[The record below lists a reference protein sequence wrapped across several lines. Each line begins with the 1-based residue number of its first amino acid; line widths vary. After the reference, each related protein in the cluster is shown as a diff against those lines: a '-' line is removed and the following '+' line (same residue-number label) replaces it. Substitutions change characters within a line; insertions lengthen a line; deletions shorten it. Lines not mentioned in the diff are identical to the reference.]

1 MKWYREGLL
10 NGCCH
15 QGYLVPQL
23 VGLTREAMDKRFLIR
38 PHETIEVWRR
48 EISRNSLTSR

>member
-1 MKWYREGLL
+1 MKWYRAGLL

-15 QGYLVPQL
+15 QGYLAPHL

-38 PHETIEVWRR
+38 PIEAL
-48 EISRNSLTSR
+48 EA